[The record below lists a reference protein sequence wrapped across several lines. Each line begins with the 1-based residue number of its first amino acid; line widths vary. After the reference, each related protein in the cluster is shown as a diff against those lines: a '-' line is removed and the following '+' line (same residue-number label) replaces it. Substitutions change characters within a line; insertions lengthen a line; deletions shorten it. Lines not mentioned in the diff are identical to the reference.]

1 MLTSCSIAKS
11 ETITVKLFY
20 YNQALDTDQSCG
32 EQFVIPIERNIPKDT
47 VNVIQK
53 TLTLLL
59 EWPTAEEKAKGIT
72 SEFPHDWFTLKN
84 ISLDKNMNIL
94 TLDFPVIPWFTSWGS
109 CRVGLLNASI
119 QKTVKQFVEVKDVK
133 YTSEEIF
140 QP

>member
-59 EWPTAEEKAKGIT
+59 E
-72 SEFPHDWFTLKN
+72 
-84 ISLDKNMNIL
+84 
-94 TLDFPVIPWFTSWGS
+94 
-109 CRVGLLNASI
+109 
-119 QKTVKQFVEVKDVK
+119 
-133 YTSEEIF
+133 
-140 QP
+140 